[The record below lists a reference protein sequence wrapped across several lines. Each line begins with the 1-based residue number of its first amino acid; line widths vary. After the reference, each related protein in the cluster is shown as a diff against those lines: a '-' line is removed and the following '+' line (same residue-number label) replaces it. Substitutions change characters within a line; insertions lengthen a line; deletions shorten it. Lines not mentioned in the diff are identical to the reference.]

1 MQKRARCSAW
11 FELWPQPG
19 TSPMRALIQRVRGG
33 RVSVAGETLADIG
46 PGMVILLG
54 VGDQDSEDEAR
65 WLAAKCANLRIFEDD
80 GGKMNRSLLDSSG
93 KALVVSQFTLYGD
106 VSKGRRPSFV
116 HAAAPEIAE
125 PLVEKFAEHLR
136 GAGVATQ
143 TGSFG
148 ANMLVEIENDG
159 PVTLMIEH
167 NSS

>member
-1 MQKRARCSAW
+1 
-11 FELWPQPG
+11 
-19 TSPMRALIQRVRGG
+19 MRALVQRVRRG
-33 RVSVAGETLADIG
+33 RVSVDGEAIAEIG

-54 VGDQDSEDEAR
+54 VGDGDSDDEGR
-65 WLAAKCANLRIFEDD
+65 WLARKCANLRIFEDG
-80 GGKMNRSLLDSSG
+80 GGKMNRSLVDSGG

-136 GAGVATQ
+136 GAGVETQ

-148 ANMLVEIENDG
+148 ADMLVEIENDG
-159 PVTLMIEH
+159 PVTLMIER
-167 NSS
+167 

>member
-1 MQKRARCSAW
+1 
-11 FELWPQPG
+11 
-19 TSPMRALIQRVRGG
+19 MRALVQRVRRGC
-33 RVSVAGETLADIG
+33 VSVDGETLAEIG

-54 VGDQDSEDEAR
+54 VGDRDSEQEAR
-65 WLAAKCANLRIFEDD
+65 WLAGKCANLRIFEDD
-80 GGKMNRSLLDSSG
+80 GGKMNRSLLDSGG

-116 HAAAPEIAE
+116 HAADPEIAE

-136 GAGVATQ
+136 GEGVTTQ

-159 PVTLMIEH
+159 PVTLMIERD
-167 NSS
+167 SL